1 MMTATAHSVSN
12 DATDGLGRRFARA
25 MDRLGPFEA
34 GPHMAVAVS
43 GGADSTALALL
54 ARDWTAKQ
62 DGRVTALIVDH
73 GLRDGS
79 AAEAAGTAARLQS
92 LGIAAHILT
101 WDGAKPATTVQAAA
115 RAARY
120 GLLRNWCRTAGVLHL
135 LAGHHGDDQAETH
148 LMRQSRGGGFG
159 AAGMSALVSFP
170 EVRLLRPLLGIR
182 HGALT
187 AYLRAKGV
195 AWVED
200 PSNANTDFERVR
212 IRRRLAADAGLA
224 DRALAEAHAAG
235 AARRKVEDAVNRAL
249 AETVSPHPL
258 GFAHLD
264 RRAFSGLAPDVAARL
279 AARLAQVLGGA
290 DHAPPAARADR
301 LARRIAGG
309 GAFPGASLGRCRFL
323 ADKAGRVLVCR
334 AGRGLPDPVVA
345 AAGRVAE
352 WDGRFVIDLP
362 AAVLASGSRLAPL
375 GAEGWRQIPKD
386 MRRASGLPPAVA
398 RTLPALFENGILLA
412 HAVPGGGAEGLS
424 IRFRSKNTLAFN
436 GFCIA

>member
-1 MMTATAHSVSN
+1 MMTATAHSLPN
-12 DATDGLGRRFARA
+12 DATDGLGRRFAQA

-34 GPHMAVAVS
+34 GPHLAVAVS

-54 ARDWTAKQ
+54 ARDWTAER

-79 AAEAAGTAARLQS
+79 AVEAAGTAARLKS

-101 WDGAKPATTVQAAA
+101 WDGAKPAAAVQAAA

-148 LMRQSRGGGFG
+148 VMRQSRGGGFG

-170 EVRLLRPLLGIR
+170 ELRLLRPLLGIR
-182 HGALT
+182 HDDLT
-187 AYLRAKGV
+187 AYLAAKGI
-195 AWVED
+195 AWIED

-212 IRRRLAADAGLA
+212 TRRRLAADAGLA
-224 DRALAEAHAAG
+224 DRALAGARASG
-235 AARRKVEDAVNRAL
+235 AARRELEDAVNRAL
-249 AETVSPHPL
+249 AETVSPHSL

-264 RRAFSGLAPDVAARL
+264 RRAFAGLAPDVAARL

-301 LARRIAGG
+301 LAGCIAGDG
-309 GAFPGASLGRCRFL
+309 VFPGASLGRCRFL
-323 ADKAGRVLVCR
+323 ADKAGRIVVCR
-334 AGRGLPDPVVA
+334 DGRGLPAPVA
-345 AAGRVAE
+345 ASAGRVAG

-362 AAVLASGSRLAPL
+362 PGIAPEAVLSPL
-375 GAEGWRQIPKD
+375 GAEGWRQISKD
-386 MRRASGLPPAVA
+386 MRHASGLPPAAA
-398 RTLPALFENGILLA
+398 RTLPALFENGTLVA

-424 IRFRSKNTLAFN
+424 IRFRAKNTLAFN

>member
-1 MMTATAHSVSN
+1 MTATAHPLSTD
-12 DATDGLGRRFARA
+12 DADGLGRRFAKL
-25 MDRLGPFEA
+25 MDRLGPFETA
-34 GPHMAVAVS
+34 PHLAVAVS

-54 ARDWTAKQ
+54 ARDWTAERG
-62 DGRVTALIVDH
+62 GRVTALIVDH
-73 GLRDGS
+73 GLREGS
-79 AAEAAGTAARLQS
+79 AAEAAGTAVRLQS
-92 LGIAAHILT
+92 LGIVAHTLT
-101 WDGAKPATTVQAAA
+101 WDEAKPAASVQAAA

-148 LMRQSRGGGFG
+148 VMRQSRGGGFG

-170 EVRLLRPLLGIR
+170 ELRLLRPLLGIR
-182 HGALT
+182 HDDLT
-187 AYLRAKGV
+187 AYLRTQGA
-195 AWVED
+195 AWIED

-212 IRRRLAADAGLA
+212 TRRRLVADAGLA
-224 DRALAEAHAAG
+224 ARSLVDAAKAGVTRKAL
-235 AARRKVEDAVNRAL
+235 EDAVNRAL

-264 RRAFSGLAPDVAARL
+264 RRAFAGLTPDVAARL
-279 AARLAQVLGGA
+279 VARLAQVLGGA
-290 DHAPPAARADR
+290 DHAPPVARADR

-323 ADKAGRVLVCR
+323 ADRAGGIVVCR
-334 AGRGLPDPVVA
+334 DGRGLPAPVA
-345 AAGRVAE
+345 ASAGRVAG
-352 WDGRFVIDLP
+352 WDGRFVIVLP
-362 AAVLASGSRLAPL
+362 AGISPGAVLAPL

-386 MRRASGLPPAVA
+386 MRRASGLPPAAA
-398 RTLPALFENGILLA
+398 RTLPALFENGSLLA
-412 HAVPGGGAEGLS
+412 HAVPGGGAGGLS

>member
-1 MMTATAHSVSN
+1 MMTATAHPLSN
-12 DATDGLGRRFARA
+12 DDADGLGRRFAKS
-25 MDRLGPFEA
+25 MDRLGPFETA
-34 GPHMAVAVS
+34 PHLAVAVS

-54 ARDWTAKQ
+54 AQDWAAER

-73 GLRDGS
+73 GLRGGS

-92 LGIAAHILT
+92 LGIVAHILT
-101 WDGAKPATTVQAAA
+101 WDGAKPAASVQAAA

-148 LMRQSRGGGFG
+148 VMRQSRGGGFG

-170 EVRLLRPLLGIR
+170 ELRLLRPLLGIR

-187 AYLRAKGV
+187 AYLAAKGV
-195 AWVED
+195 AWIED

-212 IRRRLAADAGLA
+212 IRRRLVTDAGLA

-235 AARRKVEDAVNRAL
+235 VARQKLQDAVNRAL

-258 GFAHLD
+258 GFADLD
-264 RRAFSGLAPDVAARL
+264 RRAFAGLAPDVAGRL

-309 GAFPGASLGRCRFL
+309 GAFPGGSLGRCRFL
-323 ADKAGRVLVCR
+323 ADKAGCIVVCR
-334 AGRGLPDPVVA
+334 DGRGLPAPMAVS
-345 AAGRVAE
+345 AGRVAS
-352 WDGRFVIDLP
+352 WDGRFAIVLP
-362 AAVLASGSRLAPL
+362 AGISPGVVLAPL
-375 GAEGWRQIPKD
+375 GPEGWRQIPKD
-386 MRRASGLPPAVA
+386 MRRASGLPSAAA
-398 RTLPALFENGILLA
+398 RTLPALFENGTLLA

-424 IRFRSKNTLAFN
+424 IRFRAKNTLAFN